1 MNSNARER
9 VVAVKVGTSRQV
21 VIPKHIY
28 EAMGLVAGDYM
39 EVTVRDG
46 SVVMTPKTLVD
57 KASNRLPD
65 AHAHEQAAD
74 GIADAQAARHAGGH

>member
-1 MNSNARER
+1 MNSNVRER
-9 VVAVKVGTSRQV
+9 VTAVKVGTSRQV

-28 EAMGLVAGDYM
+28 DAMGLAAGDYM

-57 KASNRLPD
+57 KGSGRLGD
-65 AHAHEQAAD
+65 GHAQDPAEGNAD
-74 GIADAQAARHAGGH
+74 GHADGH